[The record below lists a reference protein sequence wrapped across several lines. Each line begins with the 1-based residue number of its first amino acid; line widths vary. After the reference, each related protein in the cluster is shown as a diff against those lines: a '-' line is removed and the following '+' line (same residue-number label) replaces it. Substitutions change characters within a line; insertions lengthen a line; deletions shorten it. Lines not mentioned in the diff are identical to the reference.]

1 MKEIKKNTV
10 ELLNVADELEEKGEN
25 IYVEKIRNIASKLE
39 DSINELDAKINDILN
54 KIKTSI
60 PDTTKD
66 AK

>member
-39 DSINELDAKINDILN
+39 DNINELDAKINDILN